1 MPKPGFIPLP
11 SPPEVTVKNST
22 SVPTDRKIIERIP
35 LYVVTDSDG
44 YILVATTD
52 RHHALSVKR
61 AGEAMVEHEAWI
73 EVEADLPLSVPE
85 AASW

>member
-11 SPPEVTVKNST
+11 SPPEVKNS
-22 SVPTDRKIIERIP
+22 VHTDRKIIERIP

-61 AGEAMVEHEAWI
+61 AGKAMVEHEAWI